1 MALRRP
7 PPCNPRRRPRFR
19 LAWFDL
25 ARAWTAAAAML
36 LAVLVLVVGPVSTAA
51 AHEQLLRADP
61 AAGATVAGPV
71 AVIRLTFSNAISPGF
86 AAATFAVDDQAAR
99 PVNVTVDGATLTVL
113 PPDPAPATRQ
123 RWTLAYRV
131 VSSDGHPI
139 FDQVSFTVTPAGGPT
154 GADSATASAAPPP
167 AEPSPASEPATAPA
181 AGPGRRWL
189 VAVGAVLLIG
199 FVAVAVRLRRRP
211 SAPTGDREGEP
222 R

>member
-1 MALRRP
+1 MTLRRP
-7 PPCNPRRRPRFR
+7 PPRNPRRRPRFR

-25 ARAWTAAAAML
+25 ARAWTATA
-36 LAVLVLVVGPVSTAA
+36 AVLVLAVGLLMVGPVSTAA

-61 AAGATVAGPV
+61 AAGATVVGPV
-71 AVIRLTFSNAISPGF
+71 AVIRLTFSDAISPGF

-99 PVNVTVDGATLTVL
+99 PVSVTVDGATLTVL

-139 FDQVSFTVTPAGGPT
+139 VDQLSFTVTPGGHPT
-154 GADSATASAAPPP
+154 GADASAVGSPPAPP
-167 AEPSPASEPATAPA
+167 APSPATQPA
-181 AGPGRRWL
+181 AGSGRRWL
-189 VAVGAVLLIG
+189 VAVGAVLVVGI
-199 FVAVAVRLRRRP
+199 VAVALRVRRRTP
-211 SAPTGDREGEP
+211 PPMGDRRGGP